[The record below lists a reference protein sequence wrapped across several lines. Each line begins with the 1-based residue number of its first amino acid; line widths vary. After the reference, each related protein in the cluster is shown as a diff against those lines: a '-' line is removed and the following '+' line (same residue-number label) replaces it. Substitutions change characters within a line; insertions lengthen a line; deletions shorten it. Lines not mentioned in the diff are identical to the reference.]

1 MMAERGR
8 NLMRVQRLV
17 AALGVLAATAGTV
30 VALATPALAN
40 TTLCDQY
47 ASTTIDNGAYIVQ
60 NNRWGTSATQC
71 LDVSSTGFTMTKQEG
86 VNPTNGAPTS
96 YPSAYWGCH
105 YGNCT
110 TGFSPIPA
118 NSSTFTGLRTSTSM
132 SYPAGGNWDAAYDIW
147 FDPTARTNGQNTG
160 AEIMVWLNHSG
171 PPQPI
176 GSKVAT
182 VSLAGGTWDVWEG
195 NVGWNVVSYVRT
207 AGTGSASFAVSTF
220 FDDALARGY
229 ASRSWYLTSVQA
241 GFEPWSGGAGLA
253 VNSFSVTNGTG
264 SDTVATTPAA
274 TASPT
279 PSRTPTSTPTTTAGK
294 TPTSAPTTTA
304 TVPETGSN
312 LGCSA
317 SFAITQSWSGGF
329 IGEVTV
335 HNTSTSKR
343 STRWQVSWTWPGA
356 QNVSSM
362 WNATAGGSG
371 RTETATAVNYNQELA
386 PGSVAA
392 FGFVSTGTAATPTL
406 SCTAS

>member
-1 MMAERGR
+1 
-8 NLMRVQRLV
+8 MRARRFV
-17 AALGVLAATAGTV
+17 AALGVLAATAGAV
-30 VALATPALAN
+30 VALATPSLAD

-71 LDVSSTGFTMTKQEG
+71 LGVSSTGFTVTKQEG

-96 YPSAYWGCH
+96 YPSVYWGCH

-132 SYPAGGNWDAAYDIW
+132 SYPAGGNWDASYDIW

-195 NVGWNVVSYVRT
+195 NVGWNVVSYVRA
-207 AGTGSASFAVSTF
+207 AGTSSVSFPVSTF
-220 FDDALARGY
+220 FDDAVSRGY

-253 VNSFSVTNGTG
+253 LNSFSVTRGTS
-264 SDTVATTPAA
+264 SDPVATVPVTTPAT
-274 TASPT
+274 TAAPT
-279 PSRTPTSTPTTTAGK
+279 RSATPTTAPT
-294 TPTSAPTTTA
+294 TTIPTTSAPTATA
-304 TVPETGSN
+304 TTPTTGAN

-317 SFAITQSWSGGF
+317 SFQVTQSWAGGF
-329 IGEVTV
+329 TGEVTV
-335 HNTSTSKR
+335 HNTSTAKR
-343 STRWQVSWTWPGA
+343 TQNWQVSWTWPGA

-362 WNATAGGSG
+362 WNATSGGTG
-371 RTETATAVNYNQELA
+371 RSETATAVNYNRELA
-386 PGSVAA
+386 PGSVTA
-392 FGFVSTGTAATPTL
+392 FGFVGTGTAATPTL